1 LRVDGGIRAGWEV
14 VMAAILGADE
24 YGFGSIAMI
33 AEGCVMARVCHL
45 NTCPVGVATQREDL
59 RAKFK
64 GTPEN
69 VVDFFFFLAQEVR
82 EVMAHLGYRSIN
94 ELIGQTQL
102 LKQKDNLNMEK
113 SSSVDLSA
121 VLKPED
127 VYTNLDWLEQREDRA
142 HYNGYVLDDDLLFD
156 DEF

>member
-1 LRVDGGIRAGWEV
+1 MRVDGGIRAGWEV

-45 NTCPVGVATQREDL
+45 NTCPVGVATQRDDL
-59 RAKFK
+59 RARFK

-82 EVMAHLGYRSIN
+82 EVMAHLGYRSLN
-94 ELIGQTQL
+94 ELIGQTHL
-102 LKQKDNLNMEK
+102 LK
-113 SSSVDLSA
+113 
-121 VLKPED
+121 
-127 VYTNLDWLEQREDRA
+127 
-142 HYNGYVLDDDLLFD
+142 
-156 DEF
+156 

>member
-1 LRVDGGIRAGWEV
+1 
-14 VMAAILGADE
+14 MAAILGADE

-82 EVMAHLGYRSIN
+82 EVMAHLGYRSID

-102 LKQKDNLNMEK
+102 LKQKDNLNIEK

>member
-1 LRVDGGIRAGWEV
+1 
-14 VMAAILGADE
+14 MAAILGADE

-45 NTCPVGVATQREDL
+45 NTCPVGVATQRDDL

-82 EVMAHLGYRSIN
+82 EVMAHLGYRSID

-102 LKQKDNLNMEK
+102 LKQKDNLNIEK

>member
-102 LKQKDNLNMEK
+102 LKQKDNLIMEK

>member
-1 LRVDGGIRAGWEV
+1 
-14 VMAAILGADE
+14 MAAILGADE

-102 LKQKDNLNMEK
+102 LKQKDNLNIEK

>member
-1 LRVDGGIRAGWEV
+1 
-14 VMAAILGADE
+14 MAAILGADE

-45 NTCPVGVATQREDL
+45 NTCPVGVATQRDDL
-59 RAKFK
+59 RARFK

-82 EVMAHLGYRSIN
+82 EVMAHLGYRSLN
-94 ELIGQTQL
+94 ELIGQTHL
-102 LKQKDNLNMEK
+102 LKQKDGLNIEK
-113 SSSVDLSA
+113 SSSLDLSA

-127 VYTNLDWLEQREDRA
+127 RYTNREWQEQREDRA
-142 HYNGYVLDDDLLFD
+142 HYNGYVLDDDLLFNE
-156 DEF
+156 EFEKAIE

>member
-102 LKQKDNLNMEK
+102 LKQKDNLNIEK

>member
-1 LRVDGGIRAGWEV
+1 
-14 VMAAILGADE
+14 MAAILGADE

>member
-1 LRVDGGIRAGWEV
+1 
-14 VMAAILGADE
+14 MAAILGADE

-59 RAKFK
+59 RAKFT

-102 LKQKDNLNMEK
+102 LKQKDNLNIEK

>member
-1 LRVDGGIRAGWEV
+1 
-14 VMAAILGADE
+14 MAAILGADE
-24 YGFGSIAMI
+24 FGFGSIAMI

-82 EVMAHLGYRSIN
+82 EVMAHLGYRSID

-102 LKQKDNLNMEK
+102 LKQKDNLNIEK

>member
-1 LRVDGGIRAGWEV
+1 
-14 VMAAILGADE
+14 MAAILGADE

-102 LKQKDNLNMEK
+102 LKQKDNLIMEK

>member
-1 LRVDGGIRAGWEV
+1 
-14 VMAAILGADE
+14 MAAILGADE

-82 EVMAHLGYRSIN
+82 EVMAHLGYRSID

-102 LKQKDNLNMEK
+102 LKQKDNLNIEK

-127 VYTNLDWLEQREDRA
+127 VYTNREWLEQREDRA